1 MSNQNINIRRP
12 YFKKDKYG
20 RIIDNSFQQPGDVFV
35 TSSIGDFY
43 SNYLSLLLSMT
54 PEQHALFY
62 NGSLPYSKFDTT
74 NLSSSEIERLK
85 ALISESREN
94 KVLKNNNTPQE
105 NPIVPNGS
113 FYRRGEAL
121 INKDKVSLAGGIF
134 FYIQDGKAR
143 LCENPNVFLNLFT
156 SITNLNPYKK
166 EVLKDNVP
174 VIGAGGLPEGKII
187 TLADLGAENY
197 NNIEEEPT
205 STQNIWGFE
214 LSSCQKY
221 SVGAFG
227 SSFGGPFYTIS
238 YKDCNDTPQQITVT
252 LEGGPKIIYARP
264 DSIVVIEGGGA
275 TIPLP
280 NDGGKD
286 EGNNGGQGPDLTNL
300 GIFATSPTQEGAC
313 AAFLGGINLFSLDY
327 DNIEQAY
334 VKNGLVY
341 TDSEGK
347 NLASEGWYKLTSN
360 IVDIVYYVDNMGRV
374 SSSANCLG
382 NDNDGDNEGN
392 TGNGDTGGNTGNINN
407 KGTETWAPGLGPPG
421 LELPNEPD

>member
-121 INKDKVSLAGGIF
+121 INNDKVSLAGGIF

-143 LCENPNVFLNLFT
+143 RCETPNVFLNLFT

-174 VIGAGGLPEGKII
+174 YIGAGGLPDGKII

-197 NNIEEEPT
+197 NNTEEEPA
-205 STQNIWGFE
+205 SPPNIWGFE

-221 SVGAFG
+221 SVGAYG
-227 SSFGGPFYTIS
+227 STTYTIG
-238 YKDCNDTPQQITVT
+238 YKDCNDTAQQITVT
-252 LEGGPKIIYARP
+252 IEGGPKIIYARP
-264 DSIVVIEGGGA
+264 DSITFINGSGIA
-275 TIPLP
+275 IPLP
-280 NDGGKD
+280 NNGEED
-286 EGNNGGQGPDLTNL
+286 EGNNEGQGPNLTNL
-300 GIFATSPTQEGAC
+300 GTFATSPTQEGAC

-334 VKNGLVY
+334 VNNGLVY
-341 TDSEGK
+341 TDSKGK

-360 IVDIVYYVDNMGRV
+360 IVDIVYYVDNMGKV

-392 TGNGDTGGNTGNINN
+392 TENGDTGGNTGNGDD
-407 KGTETWAPGLGPPG
+407 KGIETWAPGL
-421 LELPNEPD
+421 ELPPVL